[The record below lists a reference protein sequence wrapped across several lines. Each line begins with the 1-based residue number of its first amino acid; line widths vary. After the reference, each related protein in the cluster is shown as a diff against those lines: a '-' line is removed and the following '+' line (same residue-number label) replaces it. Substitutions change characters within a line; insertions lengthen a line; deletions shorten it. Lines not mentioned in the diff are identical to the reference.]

1 MGVVC
6 FELLVEKH
14 EAVSIPPHRLDAITS
29 LVDEQEEMSI
39 KHADFK
45 HRCNHTCESIKALSK
60 IYRLRTKVNR
70 QMRGTR
76 QHVGKR
82 PGNPFLPG
90 SVVLSP
96 VNSGLWAFSG
106 EVSYERA
113 GAGLA

>member
-1 MGVVC
+1 MGT
-6 FELLVEKH
+6 
-14 EAVSIPPHRLDAITS
+14 ARSSP
-29 LVDEQEEMSI
+29 
-39 KHADFK
+39 
-45 HRCNHTCESIKALSK
+45 ALSAV
-60 IYRLRTKVNR
+60 LRPAISAHDFRYVRRPDSSHAMSVTWS
-70 QMRGTR
+70 
-76 QHVGKR
+76 VGKR